1 MAAISLLSQKI
12 SSLFLALQILGKY
25 VFLCQMHIFL
35 DSCTPHVIRNSQMFS
50 FTPRNI
56 IYQVIKKFFT
66 SFPLKMFALSCL
78 DVPIYYIKIK
88 DYVKS
93 Y

>member
-1 MAAISLLSQKI
+1 MAAISLLSQKII

-25 VFLCQMHIFL
+25 VFLCQMYIFL
-35 DSCTPHVIRNSQMFS
+35 DSCTPHVIHNSQMFS

-66 SFPLKMFALSCL
+66 SFPLKMFAFILSRCSHIL
-78 DVPIYYIKIK
+78 HKNK
-88 DYVKS
+88 GLR
-93 Y
+93 